1 MQLEQMLT
9 TIPNESV
16 SALSNQLF
24 PEVVSPEEFVQII
37 RNDETFISK
46 FIQHKNEYETV
57 VVILHQAN
65 ESMRKTVRY
74 GQGLF
79 ATISALIKDFFPD
92 VTFFTSAHED
102 ILLDYI
108 FIDIYG
114 WHPTNAEFWFLD
126 KPTKSIRAHRYAFQ
140 DNVKNFGNKIVTMV
154 RKVKRE
160 LLKNRLLTE
169 FNKANR
175 SSSVSFY
182 SEASSSSNIL
192 SMNVQEIEQG
202 QEEYVADIKT
212 TDILSIHKAI
222 GGFLQPQDDDIST
235 GYLESDQIKV
245 LASIFM

>member
-24 PEVVSPEEFVQII
+24 TEVVSPERFLEIV
-37 RNDETFISK
+37 RNDEILKSK
-46 FIQHKNEYETV
+46 FIQYKNEYETV

-65 ESMRKTVRY
+65 ESMRRTVRY
-74 GQGLF
+74 GRGLF

-92 VTFFTSAHED
+92 VTFFTSAHEG

-126 KPTKSIRAHRYAFQ
+126 KPTKSIRAHRFAFQ
-140 DNVKNFGNKIVTMV
+140 DNVKNFGKNIVTMV
-154 RKVKRE
+154 RKLKRE
-160 LLKNRLLTE
+160 LLKSRLLTE
-169 FNKANR
+169 FNKSNR
-175 SSSVSFY
+175 DVLNSSSVSLN
-182 SEASSSSNIL
+182 SEASSSSSIL

-202 QEEYVADIKT
+202 QEEYVADIET

-222 GGFLQPQDDDIST
+222 GGFLQPQDDDINTDHSE
-235 GYLESDQIKV
+235 L
-245 LASIFM
+245 